1 MEEGSD
7 AVIRVRRRFADAEH
21 VRGGGQETEQ
31 RKRRPGIAAI
41 THLPVIP
48 ELGEGFTRNRL
59 RHDQTPALLTCG
71 GDRADRPEVAA
82 IATIDGGNQ
91 QSRFDEGA
99 QRAYTV

>member
-1 MEEGSD
+1 MD

-31 RKRRPGIAAI
+31 RKRRPGITATA
-41 THLPVIP
+41 HLSVIP

-59 RHDQTPALLTCG
+59 RDDQTPALLACG
-71 GDRADRPEVAA
+71 GDRGDRPEVVA
-82 IATIDGGNQ
+82 IATIDGGDQ
-91 QSRFDEGA
+91 QSRVDERA